1 MEAFSDV
8 YDSNWFLLGRQLSGF
23 ESAYASFNHVR
34 HCLGVSNGLD
44 ALRIALATL
53 NIRPG
58 DEVIL
63 PANTFIATALAVLHA
78 GATPVFA
85 DPSEQTYNIG
95 VTAIE
100 QAITQKTRAVIPV
113 HLYGQPCDMPPIMQ
127 LARQHSLHVIEDNA
141 QAQGA
146 RFVGKLTGSWG
157 DINATSFYPGKNL
170 GALGDAG
177 GITTDDEQLAQ
188 KAAVVRNYGA
198 AEKYRHTEMGFNM
211 RMDECQAAFLS
222 IKLKYLMDWTEQK
235 RTIAAWY
242 DSRLQGIGD
251 IITPF
256 VHPDAYHV
264 YHLYVIRTA
273 RREELKDFL
282 AAKGIATLI
291 HYPVPLHKEKIFTG
305 AIRSAGRLPIS
316 ESLAASC
323 LSLPLWVGMQ
333 EEEVDRVCTG
343 IINFFK

>member
-1 MEAFSDV
+1 
-8 YDSNWFLLGRQLSGF
+8 
-23 ESAYASFNHVR
+23 
-34 HCLGVSNGLD
+34 
-44 ALRIALATL
+44 
-53 NIRPG
+53 
-58 DEVIL
+58 
-63 PANTFIATALAVLHA
+63 
-78 GATPVFA
+78 
-85 DPSEQTYNIG
+85 
-95 VTAIE
+95 
-100 QAITQKTRAVIPV
+100 
-113 HLYGQPCDMPPIMQ
+113 
-127 LARQHSLHVIEDNA
+127 
-141 QAQGA
+141 
-146 RFVGKLTGSWG
+146 
-157 DINATSFYPGKNL
+157 
-170 GALGDAG
+170 
-177 GITTDDEQLAQ
+177 
-188 KAAVVRNYGA
+188 
-198 AEKYRHTEMGFNM
+198 MGFNM